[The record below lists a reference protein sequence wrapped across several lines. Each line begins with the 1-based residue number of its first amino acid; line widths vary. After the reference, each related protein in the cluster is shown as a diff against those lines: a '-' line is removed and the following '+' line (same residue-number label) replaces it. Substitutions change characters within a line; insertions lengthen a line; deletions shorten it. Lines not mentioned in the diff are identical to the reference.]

1 MQTLPTEPSGKPVV
15 ALYIE
20 RNTER
25 EGKYKHFKK
34 NKKQRDIFQM
44 KKQDKTSGEK
54 KFDETKT
61 TNLPDKNFKS
71 NGHKDACQTYK
82 TR

>member
-1 MQTLPTEPSGKPVV
+1 
-15 ALYIE
+15 
-20 RNTER
+20 
-25 EGKYKHFKK
+25 
-34 NKKQRDIFQM
+34 M